1 MKSDRGEIEVF
12 LCPEDENLSG
22 HPVQPQLHH
31 QTFNVNSLLDESED
45 EEHKSDPTLPSP
57 FKFEST
63 LTPKAS
69 TSQMISAPLSSLE
82 TATSWNPNSDD
93 HEIKNV
99 MIWAS
104 DDLGHIG
111 NRFQQQTVDQDHLG
125 NNIFRETVVFFL
137 FSPYK
142 IFSWA
147 WQRSCYF
154 VMHRIRS
161 KCVSQ

>member
-125 NNIFRETVVFFL
+125 MIFFVKSILF
-137 FSPYK
+137 FSPYR
-142 IFSWA
+142 IFSVGLA
-147 WQRSCYF
+147 EVLLL